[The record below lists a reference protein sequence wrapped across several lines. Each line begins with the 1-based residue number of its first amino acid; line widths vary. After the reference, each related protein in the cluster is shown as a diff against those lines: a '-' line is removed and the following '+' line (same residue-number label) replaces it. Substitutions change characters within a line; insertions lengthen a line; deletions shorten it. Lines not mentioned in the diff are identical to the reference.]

1 MFKVFHSPI
10 HLLPTYSS
18 LHLASF
24 TLPLSLLLLFPF
36 FLYIHSPRFLI
47 QHSYSFI
54 LPSSFFTSLTFLLSL
69 LSFTLTS
76 FSPFL
81 HSSSFFLHS
90 FFFLLA
96 MIFKLT
102 LSLLVPGF
110 SSFVFHS
117 FFLILHS
124 SLFLL
129 VSSFFV
135 LRFLFSIFNLTPFN
149 LPSFAFRFHSYSL
162 LHHSSSYSNFA
173 PTSCSLSLLS
183 LLFIFTLTPS
193 YFILPSYSSI
203 YIFKPHLS
211 LLRLSSSLII
221 PPTSFISIH
230 ISSNQ
235 CFFALSSTFLLSF
248 IHFSNSFFIL

>member
-1 MFKVFHSPI
+1 
-10 HLLPTYSS
+10 
-18 LHLASF
+18 
-24 TLPLSLLLLFPF
+24 
-36 FLYIHSPRFLI
+36 
-47 QHSYSFI
+47 
-54 LPSSFFTSLTFLLSL
+54 
-69 LSFTLTS
+69 
-76 FSPFL
+76 
-81 HSSSFFLHS
+81 
-90 FFFLLA
+90 

-149 LPSFAFRFHSYSL
+149 HPSFAFRFHSYSL

-193 YFILPSYSSI
+193 YFTLPSYSSI